1 MKYIPQL
8 DGLRA
13 CAILGVFLY
22 HSPLHFKGGWA
33 GVDLFFV
40 LSGFLITRILVSHRE
55 MPIKQYFGTFYMRRA
70 RRILPPYIAL
80 MVIAS
85 VLFGFSWVPSWY
97 TYIGAMNFP
106 RTGPHEL
113 SMLWSLA
120 VEEQFYLFWP
130 FVVLFGFSWVPSWYT
145 YIGAMN
151 FPRTG
156 PHELSMLWSLAVE
169 EQFYLFWPFVVLFV
183 PRGRLLWVAVCL
195 ILIAPLLRAIAT
207 PLLTDHWAIYKQTPF
222 RMDCLAT
229 GALIGIIWDSH
240 AAKIRRIGAYWLL
253 PAVMGF
259 ITLVY
264 LSRKGGFSTGD
275 FTIRGNVI
283 TYELNLLIVSSV
295 FLWALSDR
303 LTLPLKLPVV
313 RWIGRISYSIY
324 LIHITAYTLVRHLV
338 HGPIVVTLAAGAL
351 CVAYAAISFH
361 FMESPLTGNRK
372 RAVVQEVYASH

>member
-80 MVIAS
+80 MVVVS
-85 VLFGFSWVPSWY
+85 LLFGFSWVPTWY
-97 TYIGAMNFP
+97 AYLGAMNFP
-106 RTGPHEL
+106 RVGPPEL

-130 FVVLFGFSWVPSWYT
+130 FVVLF
-145 YIGAMN
+145 
-151 FPRTG
+151 FPRRR
-156 PHELSMLWSLAVE
+156 LA
-169 EQFYLFWPFVVLFV
+169 
-183 PRGRLLWVAVCL
+183 WVAVSL
-195 ILIAPLLRAIAT
+195 ILTAPLLRAIAT

-229 GALIGIIWDSH
+229 GALIGILWDSH
-240 AAKIRRIGAYWLL
+240 AAKIRRI
-253 PAVMGF
+253 
-259 ITLVY
+259 
-264 LSRKGGFSTGD
+264 
-275 FTIRGNVI
+275 
-283 TYELNLLIVSSV
+283 
-295 FLWALSDR
+295 
-303 LTLPLKLPVV
+303 
-313 RWIGRISYSIY
+313 
-324 LIHITAYTLVRHLV
+324 
-338 HGPIVVTLAAGAL
+338 
-351 CVAYAAISFH
+351 
-361 FMESPLTGNRK
+361 
-372 RAVVQEVYASH
+372 